1 MTWEAR
7 AVYLSLM
14 SYIHPAKTLVLTA
27 FICSMLLSGCGGAG
41 DLLSAPKRW
50 IGIEEDPQAPTAL
63 TDLGS
68 ESLRLKK
75 LWSNSVGAP
84 EMMYSKL
91 QPYIVDGLVYLAG
104 ADNRVEAWQLIDGK
118 RIWSVKLQET
128 ISGGVNGGE
137 QILTVGTENGLV
149 IALDVADGKEKWRTL
164 LSSEVLALSKVR
176 HGVIVARTSDS
187 TIHALDIG
195 DGSIAWRA
203 SRNSPPLTLMGASQ
217 PKVAGSVVL
226 VGFDDGKLVAFSL
239 LDGEERWRATVS
251 FPSGRSELE
260 RIADIDGE
268 IAHQDDDVYAANF
281 NGRTVAVDMLTGRV
295 KWASDLASH
304 TGLDIDESRVYVI
317 GTNDGVWALDRA
329 TGATLWRQDKLLYRS
344 LTVPVPVGDYVVVGD
359 IQGYIH
365 LLSKK
370 DGKLV
375 GRHRVARD
383 AIDSVPVVIGQRI
396 CVLADNGS
404 FTVLQQP

>member
-1 MTWEAR
+1 ML
-7 AVYLSLM
+7 YH
-14 SYIHPAKTLVLTA
+14 YPAKLSVLVA
-27 FICSMLLSGCGGAG
+27 FTCFLLLSGCGGG

-50 IGIEEDPQAPTAL
+50 IGIEEDPQAPTKL

-68 ESLRLKK
+68 ESLHPKK
-75 LWSNSVGAP
+75 LWSDSIGAS
-84 EMMYSKL
+84 EIIYSKI
-91 QPYIVDGLVYLAG
+91 QPYIADGLVFLAG

-118 RIWSVKLQET
+118 SVWSVKLQEV

-137 QILTVGTENGLV
+137 QILAVGTEDGLV
-149 IALDVADGKEKWRTL
+149 IALDSSDGKEKWRTQ
-164 LSSEVLALSKVR
+164 LSSEVLALSQVR

-203 SRNSPPLTLMGASQ
+203 SRSSPPLTLLGASQ
-217 PKVAGSVVL
+217 PKVVGSAVL

-260 RIADIDGE
+260 RIADIDGD
-268 IAHQDDDVYAANF
+268 IAYQDDVVYAANF

-295 KWASDLASH
+295 KWARDLPSH
-304 TGLDIDESRVYVI
+304 TGLVADESRVYVI
-317 GTNDGVWALDRA
+317 GTNDSVWALDRM
-329 TGATLWRQDKLLYRS
+329 TGATLWRQDKLLYRL
-344 LTVPVPVGDYVVVGD
+344 LTVPVSAGDYIVVGD
-359 IQGYIH
+359 TEGYLH
-365 LLSKK
+365 WLSKK
-370 DGKLV
+370 DGSLA

-383 AIDSVPVVIGQRI
+383 AIDSVPVAIGQRI
-396 CVLADNGS
+396 FVLADNGS

>member
-1 MTWEAR
+1 ML
-7 AVYLSLM
+7 YN
-14 SYIHPAKTLVLTA
+14 YPAKILVLAVFTC
-27 FICSMLLSGCGGAG
+27 FLLLSGCSGG

-50 IGIEEDPQAPTAL
+50 IGIEEDLQAPTKL

-75 LWSNSVGAP
+75 LWSDSIGAT
-84 EMMYSKL
+84 EIVYSKI
-91 QPYIVDGLVYLAG
+91 QPYIADGLVYLAG

-118 RIWSVKLQET
+118 RVWSVKLQKV

-137 QILTVGTENGLV
+137 QMLAVGTENGQV
-149 IALDVADGKEKWRTL
+149 IALDSSDGKERWRTQ

-195 DGSIAWRA
+195 DGSVAWRA
-203 SRNSPPLTLMGASQ
+203 SRSSPPLTLLGASQ
-217 PKVAGSVVL
+217 PKVVGSAVL

-260 RIADIDGE
+260 RIADIDGD
-268 IAHQDDDVYAANF
+268 IAYQDDVVYAANF

-295 KWASDLASH
+295 KWARDLPSH
-304 TGLDIDESRVYVI
+304 TGLVADESRVYVI
-317 GTNDGVWALDRA
+317 GTNDSVWALDRM
-329 TGATLWRQDKLLYRS
+329 TGATLWRQDKLLYRL
-344 LTVPVPVGDYVVVGD
+344 LTVPVSAGDYIVVGD
-359 IQGYIH
+359 TEGYLH
-365 LLSKK
+365 WLSKK
-370 DGKLV
+370 DGSLA
-375 GRHRVARD
+375 GRHRVARE
-383 AIDSVPVVIGQRI
+383 AIDSVPVAIGQRI
-396 CVLADNGS
+396 FVLADNGS

>member
-1 MTWEAR
+1 ML
-7 AVYLSLM
+7 YN
-14 SYIHPAKTLVLTA
+14 YPAKLSVLAALTC
-27 FICSMLLSGCGGAG
+27 FLLLSGCGGG

-50 IGIEEDPQAPTAL
+50 IGIEEDPQAPTKL

-68 ESLRLKK
+68 DSLRPKK
-75 LWSNSVGAP
+75 LWSDSIGAS
-84 EMMYSKL
+84 EIIYSKMH
-91 QPYIVDGLVYLAG
+91 PYFADGLVYLAG

-118 RIWSVKLQET
+118 RVWSVKLQEV

-137 QILTVGTENGLV
+137 QILAVGTENGLV
-149 IALDVADGKEKWRTL
+149 IALDSADGKEKWRTL
-164 LSSEVLALSKVR
+164 LSSEVLALSQVR

-203 SRNSPPLTLMGASQ
+203 SRSPPPLTLLGASQ
-217 PKVAGSVVL
+217 PKVVGSAVL
-226 VGFDDGKLVAFSL
+226 VGFDDGKLVAFSV

-260 RIADIDGE
+260 RIADIDGD
-268 IAHQDDDVYAANF
+268 IAYWDDVVYASNF

-295 KWASDLASH
+295 KWARDLPSH
-304 TGLDIDESRVYVI
+304 TGLVADESRVYVI
-317 GTNDGVWALDRA
+317 GTNDSVWALDRM
-329 TGATLWRQDKLLYRS
+329 TGATLWRQDKLLHRL
-344 LTVPVPVGDYVVVGD
+344 LTVPVSAGDYIVVGD
-359 IQGYIH
+359 TEGYLH
-365 LLSKK
+365 WLSKK
-370 DGKLV
+370 DGSLA

-383 AIDSVPVVIGQRI
+383 AIDSVPVAIGQRI
-396 CVLADNGS
+396 FVLADNGS